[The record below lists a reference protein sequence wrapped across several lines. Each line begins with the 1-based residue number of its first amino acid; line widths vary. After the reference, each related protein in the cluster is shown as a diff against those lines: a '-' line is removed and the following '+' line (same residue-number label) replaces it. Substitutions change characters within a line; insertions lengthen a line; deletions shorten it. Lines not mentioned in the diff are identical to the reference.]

1 MTINVAKSACIR
13 IGPDWEDEP
22 VNIVTRDGKN
32 ISWLPNM
39 RYLGVY
45 IAASSVFCCLFDN
58 AKKAFYRAFNAIFG
72 KVGRIASEEVVVH
85 LMMSKCLPVLLYGI
99 EVCPLKKRQI
109 RSLDYVINSSF
120 MKLFNT
126 RNNEVVKECRSYF
139 NFPDIET
146 AKNLRKM
153 KFLRKFVV
161 NYQANDVCCV
171 FIDGAKAELCAVLTS
186 LNSG

>member
-1 MTINVAKSACIR
+1 
-13 IGPDWEDEP
+13 
-22 VNIVTRDGKN
+22 
-32 ISWLPNM
+32 M

-45 IAASSVFCCLFDN
+45 ISTNSVFCCLFDN

-72 KVGRIASEEVVVH
+72 KIGRIASEEVVVH
-85 LMMSKCLPVLLYGI
+85 LMRNKCLPMLLYGI
-99 EVCPLKKRQI
+99 EVCPLKKKQI

-126 RNNEVVKECRSYF
+126 RSAEVVKECKLCF

-146 AKNLRKM
+146 AKNTRKM

-161 NYQANDVCCV
+161 NYLMNDVCCV
-171 FIDGAKAELCAVLTS
+171 FVEGAKNELCSVRTLLKS
-186 LNSG
+186 